1 MQKNMTRREALAT
14 LAGLGLTGI
23 LAGCGTGAS
32 DSSASD
38 SSKSGGSKA
47 SKAKAKATDDV
58 VVRVASLKGPTTIGL
73 VKMMDTTSGI
83 PTDGAALPEDNS
95 AKKGSG
101 ITYAYAVSAS
111 PDELLPQIIQGKV
124 DIACVPSNVG
134 SVLYNKTEGKIRVI
148 DVNTLGVLSV
158 VTGDSSVAK
167 FEDLAGKTVYVSGKG
182 SSPEYVLDFLL
193 GKAGIADID
202 MDGKF
207 VAIKMHFGELGNVS
221 YIRPNYANGLDP
233 EKDVTIEWKSEHAE
247 VAAILA
253 SDPAA
258 VGILPQPFTT
268 ATLVQNGSLKAPVDL
283 TDVWK
288 EYATDGSEF
297 VMGATIVRAAFADE
311 HPEAV
316 EDFLKRHAKS
326 VKQVN
331 ADPKAA
337 APLVVKAGIVPK
349 EPIAQKA
356 IPQCNVVC
364 ITGKKMRRALEGYLQ
379 VLYDANKASV
389 GGALP
394 ADDFYYQQA

>member
-47 SKAKAKATDDV
+47 SKAKAADDV

-193 GKAGIADID
+193 GKAGIAD
-202 MDGKF
+202 K
-207 VAIKMHFGELGNVS
+207 
-221 YIRPNYANGLDP
+221 
-233 EKDVTIEWKSEHAE
+233 VTVEWKSEHAE

-316 EDFLKRHAKS
+316 EDFLRRHAKS

>member
-193 GKAGIADID
+193 GKAGIAD
-202 MDGKF
+202 K
-207 VAIKMHFGELGNVS
+207 
-221 YIRPNYANGLDP
+221 
-233 EKDVTIEWKSEHAE
+233 VTVEWKSEHAE

-268 ATLVQNGSLKAPVDL
+268 ATLVQNTSRTSGRSTPR
-283 TDVWK
+283 T
-288 EYATDGSEF
+288 
-297 VMGATIVRAAFADE
+297 AA
-311 HPEAV
+311 
-316 EDFLKRHAKS
+316 S
-326 VKQVN
+326 
-331 ADPKAA
+331 
-337 APLVVKAGIVPK
+337 
-349 EPIAQKA
+349 
-356 IPQCNVVC
+356 
-364 ITGKKMRRALEGYLQ
+364 
-379 VLYDANKASV
+379 S
-389 GGALP
+389 
-394 ADDFYYQQA
+394 

>member
-47 SKAKAKATDDV
+47 SKAKAADDV

-193 GKAGIADID
+193 GKAGIAD
-202 MDGKF
+202 K
-207 VAIKMHFGELGNVS
+207 
-221 YIRPNYANGLDP
+221 
-233 EKDVTIEWKSEHAE
+233 VTIEWKSEHAE

-316 EDFLKRHAKS
+316 EDFLRRHAKS

>member
-83 PTDGAALPEDNS
+83 PTDGAALPADNS

-182 SSPEYVLDFLL
+182 SSPE
-193 GKAGIADID
+193 
-202 MDGKF
+202 
-207 VAIKMHFGELGNVS
+207 
-221 YIRPNYANGLDP
+221 
-233 EKDVTIEWKSEHAE
+233 
-247 VAAILA
+247 
-253 SDPAA
+253 
-258 VGILPQPFTT
+258 
-268 ATLVQNGSLKAPVDL
+268 
-283 TDVWK
+283 
-288 EYATDGSEF
+288 
-297 VMGATIVRAAFADE
+297 
-311 HPEAV
+311 
-316 EDFLKRHAKS
+316 
-326 VKQVN
+326 
-331 ADPKAA
+331 
-337 APLVVKAGIVPK
+337 
-349 EPIAQKA
+349 
-356 IPQCNVVC
+356 
-364 ITGKKMRRALEGYLQ
+364 
-379 VLYDANKASV
+379 
-389 GGALP
+389 
-394 ADDFYYQQA
+394 

>member
-38 SSKSGGSKA
+38 SSKSGGAKA
-47 SKAKAKATDDV
+47 SKAKAKAKDDV

-83 PTDGAALPEDNS
+83 PTDGAALPADNS

-193 GKAGIADID
+193 GKAGIAD
-202 MDGKF
+202 K
-207 VAIKMHFGELGNVS
+207 
-221 YIRPNYANGLDP
+221 
-233 EKDVTIEWKSEHAE
+233 VTVEWKSEHAE
-247 VAAILA
+247 VAAILS

-316 EDFLKRHAKS
+316 EDFLRRHAKS

>member
-47 SKAKAKATDDV
+47 SKAKAADDV

-167 FEDLAGKTVYVSGKG
+167 LEDLAGKTVYVSGKG

-193 GKAGIADID
+193 GKAGIAD
-202 MDGKF
+202 K
-207 VAIKMHFGELGNVS
+207 
-221 YIRPNYANGLDP
+221 
-233 EKDVTIEWKSEHAE
+233 VTIEWKSEHAE

>member
-38 SSKSGGSKA
+38 SSKSGGAKA

-167 FEDLAGKTVYVSGKG
+167 FEDLPCRQDG
-182 SSPEYVLDFLL
+182 LRL
-193 GKAGIADID
+193 G
-202 MDGKF
+202 
-207 VAIKMHFGELGNVS
+207 
-221 YIRPNYANGLDP
+221 
-233 EKDVTIEWKSEHAE
+233 
-247 VAAILA
+247 
-253 SDPAA
+253 
-258 VGILPQPFTT
+258 
-268 ATLVQNGSLKAPVDL
+268 
-283 TDVWK
+283 
-288 EYATDGSEF
+288 
-297 VMGATIVRAAFADE
+297 
-311 HPEAV
+311 
-316 EDFLKRHAKS
+316 
-326 VKQVN
+326 
-331 ADPKAA
+331 
-337 APLVVKAGIVPK
+337 
-349 EPIAQKA
+349 
-356 IPQCNVVC
+356 
-364 ITGKKMRRALEGYLQ
+364 
-379 VLYDANKASV
+379 
-389 GGALP
+389 
-394 ADDFYYQQA
+394 

>member
-83 PTDGAALPEDNS
+83 PTDGAALPADNS

-193 GKAGIADID
+193 GKAGIAD
-202 MDGKF
+202 
-207 VAIKMHFGELGNVS
+207 A
-221 YIRPNYANGLDP
+221 
-233 EKDVTIEWKSEHAE
+233 VTVEWKSEHAE
-247 VAAILA
+247 VAAVLA
-253 SDPAA
+253 SDPKA

-268 ATLVQNGSLKAPVDL
+268 ATLVQNSSLKAPIDL

-288 EYATDGSEF
+288 KYAKDGSEF
-297 VMGATIVRAAFADE
+297 VMGTTIVRAAFADE
-311 HPEAV
+311 HPQAV
-316 EDFLKRHAKS
+316 ADFLKRHAKS

-331 ADPKAA
+331 ADPKSAA
-337 APLVVKAGIVPK
+337 SLVVKAGIVAK
-349 EPIAQKA
+349 EPIALKA

-364 ITGKKMRRALEGYLQ
+364 ITGKKMKRALEGYLQ
-379 VLYDANKASV
+379 VLYDADKASV

>member
-47 SKAKAKATDDV
+47 SKAKAKAKDDV

-134 SVLYNKTEGKIRVI
+134 SVLYNKTEGKVRVI

-193 GKAGIADID
+193 GKAGIAD
-202 MDGKF
+202 K
-207 VAIKMHFGELGNVS
+207 
-221 YIRPNYANGLDP
+221 
-233 EKDVTIEWKSEHAE
+233 VTVEWKSEHAE
-247 VAAILA
+247 VAAILS

-316 EDFLKRHAKS
+316 EDFLRRHAKS

>member
-47 SKAKAKATDDV
+47 SKAKAADDV

-193 GKAGIADID
+193 GKAGIAD
-202 MDGKF
+202 K
-207 VAIKMHFGELGNVS
+207 
-221 YIRPNYANGLDP
+221 
-233 EKDVTIEWKSEHAE
+233 VTIEWKSEHAE

>member
-47 SKAKAKATDDV
+47 SKAKAADVV

-193 GKAGIADID
+193 GKAGIAD
-202 MDGKF
+202 K
-207 VAIKMHFGELGNVS
+207 
-221 YIRPNYANGLDP
+221 
-233 EKDVTIEWKSEHAE
+233 VTIEWKSEHAE